1 MLCPAKAATIPADIA
16 QYYGYML
23 RATQKLM
30 YLYGFPQI
38 DVEENCRDFDS
49 ETLNLL
55 IRCMGVMY
63 GGVGASNALKAVDN
77 GGCHSCGVCR
87 YARQWV

>member
-55 IRCMGVMY
+55 IRCMGAMY
-63 GGVGASNALKAVDN
+63 GVVGASNALKAVDN
-77 GGCHSCGVCR
+77 GRCHSGRVCR
-87 YARQWV
+87 CDYQWV

>member
-1 MLCPAKAATIPADIA
+1 
-16 QYYGYML
+16 ML

-30 YLYGFPQI
+30 YLYGFPQMH
-38 DVEENCRDFDS
+38 VKENCQDFDS

-63 GGVGASNALKAVDN
+63 GVVGQAMP
-77 GGCHSCGVCR
+77 
-87 YARQWV
+87 